1 MDANPTSS
9 AHGSSSAAAR
19 AAGEVIELLE
29 ILWEHGRELVSPAPV
44 SATQLRVLYAL
55 EREDG
60 INLRTLSELLGSAPS
75 SVSRLCDRLEALGFV
90 ERFPS
95 SVSRRELELRLT
107 KPARAYLDGLRTRRE
122 EVLTAAV
129 AAMQPSARASLLEG
143 LHGFRASLEGVRP
156 VRLREAALRD
166 AESA

>member
-1 MDANPTSS
+1 MAANP
-9 AHGSSSAAAR
+9 SSSPHGPADTAAR

-29 ILWEHGRELVSPAPV
+29 ILWEHGREMVSPAPV
-44 SATQLRVLYAL
+44 SATQLKVLYAL

-60 INLRTLSELLGSAPS
+60 INLRTLCELLGSAPS

-107 KPARAYLDGLRTRRE
+107 GRAKAYLGDLRARRE
-122 EVLTAAV
+122 DVLKATI
-129 AAMQPSARASLLEG
+129 AAMPPSARASLLEG
-143 LHGFRASLEGVRP
+143 LHGFRASLEGRRP
-156 VRLREAALRD
+156 VHLRQAELPN

>member
-9 AHGSSSAAAR
+9 AHGSSEAAAR

-29 ILWEHGRELVSPAPV
+29 ILWEHGREMVSPAPV

-107 KPARAYLDGLRTRRE
+107 NPAKAYLGDLRVHRE
-122 EVLTAAV
+122 EVLTASI
-129 AAMQPSARASLLEG
+129 AAMPPSARASLLEG
-143 LHGFRASLEGVRP
+143 LRGFRTSLESVQPVRP
-156 VRLREAALRD
+156 RHPALTD

>member
-9 AHGSSSAAAR
+9 AHTPSGNAVR
-19 AAGEVIELLE
+19 AASELIELLE
-29 ILWEHGRELVSPAPV
+29 ILWEHGREMVSPAPV

-107 KPARAYLDGLRTRRE
+107 KPARAYLDDLRARRE
-122 EVLTAAV
+122 KVLTTTI

-156 VRLREAALRD
+156 VRLHPSGLPD

>member
-1 MDANPTSS
+1 MDANPPTS
-9 AHGSSSAAAR
+9 AHRSSSAAAR

-29 ILWEHGRELVSPAPV
+29 ILWEHGREVASLVPV

-95 SVSRRELELRLT
+95 PVSRRELELRLT
-107 KPARAYLDGLRTRRE
+107 KPAKAHLGDLRARRE
-122 EVLTAAV
+122 KALTAAI
-129 AAMQPSARASLLEG
+129 AAMPPSTRASLLEG
-143 LHGFRASLEGVRP
+143 LRGFRASLEDVHS
-156 VRLREAALRD
+156 VHLRQPELSD

>member
-9 AHGSSSAAAR
+9 ADGSSDAAR
-19 AAGEVIELLE
+19 TAGEVIELLE
-29 ILWEHGRELVSPAPV
+29 MLWEHGREMVSPAPV

-107 KPARAYLDGLRTRRE
+107 SPAKAYLGDLRGRRE
-122 EVLTAAV
+122 EVLTASI
-129 AAMQPSARASLLEG
+129 AAMHPSTRASLLEG
-143 LHGFRASLEGVRP
+143 LRGFRSSLEGVQP
-156 VRLREAALRD
+156 VHLRHADLTD